1 MSEARPLAILG
12 GTFDPIHNGH
22 LRAAWEAAEALDAEV
37 RLVPARTPPHRPP
50 PVAHAAGRVALLRAA
65 LAGQERLGIDT
76 RELDRDGPSYTVDTL
91 ASLRGDIGP
100 DRPLVLLVGADAF
113 AGLASWHL
121 WQDLFTFAHIG
132 VLNRPGVSH
141 EPSPE
146 LSAFIAGR
154 RAERPTGAA
163 GSVVD
168 IAITPLDIAATAIRE
183 GFASGSEPRF
193 LMPSACFEDESLLA
207 PYRALGRHP
216 GARPR

>member
-1 MSEARPLAILG
+1 MSDPRPLAILG

-50 PVAHAAGRVALLRAA
+50 PVSDASGRVALLRAA
-65 LAGQERLGIDT
+65 LAGQDRLTIDT

-91 ASLRGDIGP
+91 ASLRADIGP
-100 DRPLVLLVGADAF
+100 DRPLVLLVGADVF

-121 WQDLFTFAHIG
+121 WQDLFAFAHVG
-132 VLNRPGVSH
+132 VLNRPGVTH
-141 EPSPE
+141 EPSAA
-146 LSAFIAGR
+146 LSAFIADR
-154 RAERPTGAA
+154 RAPRPHGPA

-183 GFASGSEPRF
+183 AFAAGYEPRY

-207 PYRALGRHP
+207 PYRALGR
-216 GARPR
+216 